1 MHYYQHHIG
10 DYKAATSHLTNEE
23 DIAYRRL
30 LEMYYDTEQSI
41 PDNTQRLSR
50 VLRVTAQAVEVV
62 LNDFFVLLDGAWVQ
76 SRCQLE
82 ISSYQ
87 SMKNSGKDGA
97 DKRWGK
103 GRYAP
108 PMPPPLATQSPPQS
122 GGNANHE
129 PITTNQEPL
138 VVPTSPKAR
147 RKHQLPIDFF
157 PNEIGQSAAVSKGL
171 SVAGEFMKFSDYH
184 QSKGNAMADWQAAWR
199 TWVGNARPPAAT
211 AQPETFKERDA
222 RLGRE
227 KWERMT
233 GEQHPDNNP
242 TAPTRSILDVVDV
255 EIKILELRK

>member
-41 PDNTQRLSR
+41 PDNKPRLSR
-50 VLRVTAQAVEVV
+50 VLRVTQQAVEVV

-129 PITTNQEPL
+129 PLTNNHEPITIKQNT
-138 VVPTSPKAR
+138 KAAPDGVSTTTWADFQKH
-147 RKHQLPIDFF
+147 RKAKKAPITETVMAGIKREADKAGWTLE
-157 PNEIGQSAAVSKGL
+157 NALIEICARGWTGFNAEWVTGKQADTRGVL
-171 SVAGEFMKFSDYH
+171 AG
-184 QSKGNAMADWQAAWR
+184 A
-199 TWVGNARPPAAT
+199 
-211 AQPETFKERDA
+211 
-222 RLGRE
+222 
-227 KWERMT
+227 
-233 GEQHPDNNP
+233 
-242 TAPTRSILDVVDV
+242 I
-255 EIKILELRK
+255 